1 MQLPAPWRIAHNR
14 PVDPAPTAH
23 QPRHLQDVSRI
34 REQDPYFAGTLAKGL
49 MILQCF
55 VSDPRPH
62 ANSELARRLGLPR
75 PTVSRLC
82 RSLQTMG
89 YLDHDERLDRYFVGP
104 AAVAL
109 GYPYAINTPLLGQMR
124 QPMQALADQVQ
135 GAVSVGVI
143 MDMDVVYIETC
154 AYEDGT
160 LKRPGAGAVRGVLE
174 TAMGRAGLAQM
185 EDAALQQFLDRARG
199 QRPDEYARC
208 LDNAME
214 SLAHY
219 ASRGFAVNAGDSG
232 MGVCAVGV
240 ASRLCHGPRR
250 LLFNCAVPGL
260 RVRARQL
267 VQEIGPRLAQMVGL
281 CDRWAQDRWR

>member
-1 MQLPAPWRIAHNR
+1 M
-14 PVDPAPTAH
+14 
-23 QPRHLQDVSRI
+23 QDVSSI

-62 ANSELARRLGLPR
+62 ANSELAQRLGLPR

-109 GYPYAINTPLLGQMR
+109 GYPYAITTPLLGQLR
-124 QPMQALADQVQ
+124 PSMQALADRVQ

-143 MDMDVVYIETC
+143 TDLDVVYVETC

-160 LKRPGAGAVRGVLE
+160 LKRPGVGAVRGVLE
-174 TAMGRAGLAQM
+174 TAMGRAGLAQL
-185 EDAALQQFLDRARG
+185 DAGAQQDFIERVRH
-199 QRPDEYARC
+199 QRPGEYERCIANAR
-208 LDNAME
+208 D

-219 ASRGFAVNAGDSG
+219 AQRGFAINVGDSG
-232 MGVCAVGV
+232 LGVVAVGA
-240 ASRLCHGPRR
+240 ASRVRHGPRQ

-260 RVRARQL
+260 GLRTRELLQSVGPGL
-267 VQEIGPRLAQMVGL
+267 VQLVGL
-281 CDRWAQDRWR
+281 CDRLAADR